1 MIIQKPQEENTF
13 TKVENNSKF
22 LTTEELN
29 ELKQLEIASQE
40 LIVKFGQNEYQLQIL
55 KSQKE
60 ELIKELENLKIKET
74 RFIQSTQTKYGPVNI
89 NTETGEI
96 TPLS

>member
-60 ELIKELENLKIKET
+60 ELIKELDSLKIKESQ
-74 RFIQSTQTKYGPVNI
+74 FIQLTQSKYGPINI